1 MRRDKAGSNG
11 RPNASE
17 RLNARDFPSED
28 QVILCNLTFVKL
40 TIGQPM

>member
-1 MRRDKAGSNG
+1 MRRDKVISNG

-17 RLNARDFPSED
+17 RLNAGDFPSKD
-28 QVILCNLTFVKL
+28 QVVLCNLTFVKL